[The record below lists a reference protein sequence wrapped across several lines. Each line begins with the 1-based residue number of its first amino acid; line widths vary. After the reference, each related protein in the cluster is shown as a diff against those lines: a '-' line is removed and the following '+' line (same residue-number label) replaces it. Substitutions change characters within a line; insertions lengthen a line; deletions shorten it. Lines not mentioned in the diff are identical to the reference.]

1 MKQTYLLFQPFT
13 DEEQLRKESAGFIVD
28 DEEEDG
34 EEGSESPRKEAAEN
48 DASSDDD
55 DVLDDDDYDLIQ
67 ENIGVNV
74 RQKKKKRRLIVD
86 SEEEGESDEDERVE
100 KGRMKI
106 AQEIFEAD
114 EDDESVAGSAL
125 PAKRSAA
132 HLQEETGEQE
142 SDIDEEEDDDD
153 MSHFIVNELG
163 EPLQKK
169 KVRPI
174 HKDAALQEA
183 QDIFGVDFD
192 FDEIE
197 GFGEDEEGDEEAEED
212 EAEEE
217 EAEEEEDAYS
227 DDSEEGTARR
237 ARRKAKKARSKQAG
251 ASMYEVFDPSEL
263 ERGFHTERDQDIR
276 LMDQPERFQLRAI
289 PVRQCEH
296 AETEEETEWIF
307 RQGFLKMPISQQEL
321 PGDSASSAQAQA
333 RRSPHVRTKIREAL
347 HFMRNHSLEVPFI
360 AFYRKEYVEP
370 ELKIEDLWKIF
381 KMDETWCQLRSSKEN
396 IVRLIEK
403 MRDHLEEKRA
413 DIDVQFTQLRNKVEA
428 GVLAREERARRAE
441 ANERIMERRRLREAR
456 HQAALEDGVKE
467 EKEDDDDEEPQD
479 LEAGIIGLLSESELA
494 SAQKQLTVV
503 ETERQAMLRDQRP
516 LTSDDLV
523 RARMADTLEEVR
535 DVYAN
540 FLLYYGPE
548 VERMKRKAKRK
559 KASSAEMD
567 EEDED
572 EEDEDGTNF
581 KRATRQSAYT
591 RGLQS
596 GLGPLTRMF
605 GLTPEQLAENL
616 RDQYQRHEVEQHHEM
631 PLEAAAHFLCTQ
643 IPTPEY
649 AMRAARQMV
658 AAQIAAEP
666 SIRQIVRKTVREQ
679 AKISVKCTKKGRK
692 EIDENHP
699 VWPYRYLKN
708 KPITELTGPMFL
720 QLDMAAKDGFL
731 TYELHMDPKVS
742 NSSTLAAT
750 SYFDEVKQYYHR
762 DEFSSLVQTW
772 NAQRFQVSLDPSL
785 NFLFAFAFKVL
796 SDYYYSLTYFSGFG
810 TQPS

>member
-1 MKQTYLLFQPFT
+1 M
-13 DEEQLRKESAGFIVD
+13 D
-28 DEEEDG
+28 DVEEEEEE
-34 EEGSESPRKEAAEN
+34 EEGADSPRKEAAEN

-74 RQKKKKRRLIVD
+74 RRKKPKRRLIVD
-86 SEEEGESDEDERVE
+86 SEDEGESGEDERVE

-125 PAKRSAA
+125 PAKRSASQR
-132 HLQEETGEQE
+132 QEETAEQE

-169 KVRPI
+169 RVRPI

-197 GFGEDEEGDEEAEED
+197 GFGEEGEEGEE

-217 EAEEEEDAYS
+217 EAEEEEEDEEEDAYS
-227 DDSEEGTARR
+227 DDSEEGAARR
-237 ARRKAKKARSKQAG
+237 ARRKAKKARQRQAG
-251 ASMYEVFDPSEL
+251 AASMYEVFDPSEL
-263 ERGFHTERDQDIR
+263 ERGYHTERDQDIR
-276 LMDQPERFQLRAI
+276 LTDQPERFQLRSL
-289 PVRQCEH
+289 PVRQCER

-321 PGDSASSAQAQA
+321 PGDSGASARAQAQQ

-396 IVRLIEK
+396 IVRLIER

-413 DIDVQFTQLRNKVEA
+413 DIDVQFAQIRNKVEA
-428 GVLAREERARRAE
+428 AVLARRERASRVE
-441 ANERIMERRRLREAR
+441 ENERILHRKRLREELR
-456 HQAALEDGVKE
+456 MSAAEDGVKQEKVE
-467 EKEDDDDEEPQD
+467 EEEDEELQD
-479 LEAGIIGLLSESELA
+479 LEAGIVGLVSEAEFPLL
-494 SAQKQLTVV
+494 QKQLAAV
-503 ETERQAMLRDQRP
+503 ERDRSAMLRDQRP

-540 FLLYYGPE
+540 FLLYYGSE
-548 VERMKRKAKRK
+548 VERMKRKMKPK
-559 KASSAEMD
+559 KNTGVDGEGED
-567 EEDED
+567 GEEDE
-572 EEDEDGTNF
+572 EEEGGGF
-581 KRATRQSAYT
+581 KRATRQNAYS
-591 RGLQS
+591 RGLQA

-616 RDQYQRHEVEQHHEM
+616 RDQYQRHDVEQHHEM
-631 PLEAAAHFLCTQ
+631 PLEAAAHFLRTQ
-643 IPTPEY
+643 IPTAEY

-666 SIRQIVRKTVREQ
+666 SIRQIVRKAVREQ

-692 EIDENHP
+692 EIDENHT
-699 VWPYRYLKN
+699 VWPFRYLKN

-720 QLDMAAKDGFL
+720 QLDIAAKDGLL

-742 NSSTLAAT
+742 KNSNLTAT
-750 SYFDEVKQYYHR
+750 NYFDEVKQYYHR

-772 NAQRFQVSLDPSL
+772 NAQRFQVSGVFSCTKRP
-785 NFLFAFAFKVL
+785 NLFFR
-796 SDYYYSLTYFSGFG
+796 
-810 TQPS
+810 